1 MIDGLDVLADAGSLA
16 QILRFQRNSL
26 DGDRTSQTSSS
37 KSLFKSKEKRSRAQ
51 GTGQTTSQPAT
62 ELRFHAL
69 LHGNTLVLLSDLY
82 QALAHLEDIPETA
95 EGRLKMAVQPLT
107 HSPLHGSDEH
117 RRAIQ
122 YSAGGLN
129 FLVHFAAYASNAK
142 YSQPFIPVSHSPM
155 EFPGSKID
163 YHLIP
168 DAMPLPLEHDLLV
181 QCTIDGPDEKSFA
194 IDEMTF
200 SRIDKLWEV
209 REGSRS
215 NKEPKS
221 LGVNEIHTDL
231 KKGAA
236 LIAPFLRQLREELS
250 VNNSP
255 MVLLQQLDN
264 GEVLVVEDIEPLS
277 ALKEALQTYQNPSMA

>member
-1 MIDGLDVLADAGSLA
+1 VLDELDVLADTGSLA

-37 KSLFKSKEKRSRAQ
+37 KGLFKLKEKHSRAQ
-51 GTGQTTSQPAT
+51 STSQTTNQPTT
-62 ELRFHAL
+62 ELRLHAL

-129 FLVHFAAYASNAK
+129 FLVHFAAHASNAK

-155 EFPGSKID
+155 EFVGSKID

-168 DAMPLPLEHDLLV
+168 DAVPLPLEHHLLV
-181 QCTIDGPDEKSFA
+181 QCTIDGPDEKGFA

-215 NKEPKS
+215 KEPKS
-221 LGVNEIHTDL
+221 LGVNQVHTDL
-231 KKGAA
+231 KKGAD

-277 ALKEALQTYQNPSMA
+277 ALKEALQTYQNPMVV

>member
-26 DGDRTSQTSSS
+26 DGDCTSQTSSS
-37 KSLFKSKEKRSRAQ
+37 KSFFKSKEKRSRAQ
-51 GTGQTTSQPAT
+51 STSQPST
-62 ELRFHAL
+62 ELRLHAL

-82 QALAHLEDIPETA
+82 QALAHLEDIPETS

-117 RRAIQ
+117 RRAIR

-168 DAMPLPLEHDLLV
+168 DGVLLPLEHDLLV
-181 QCTIDGPDEKSFA
+181 QCTIDGPDKKSFA

-209 REGSRS
+209 REGSKS
-215 NKEPKS
+215 KEPTS

-250 VNNSP
+250 VNNAR

-277 ALKEALQTYQNPSMA
+277 ALKEVLQTYQNPMTA